1 MEPAVRWGDR
11 ADAAKDL
18 PEGKTMSEQDEA
30 EYIAENFG
38 IPLSR
43 ALTIVQRRNK
53 KKKRVDR

>member
-1 MEPAVRWGDR
+1 VRWGVC
-11 ADAAKDL
+11 ANAAKDL